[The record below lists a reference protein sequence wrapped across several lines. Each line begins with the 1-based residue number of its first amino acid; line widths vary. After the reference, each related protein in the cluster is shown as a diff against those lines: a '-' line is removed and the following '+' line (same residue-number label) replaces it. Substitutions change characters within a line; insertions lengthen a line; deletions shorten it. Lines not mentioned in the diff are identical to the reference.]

1 MCGSGRSLIC
11 LQQVWEWKES
21 DLLTT
26 GVEGK
31 ESDLLTTGVEGKEF
45 DLLAACVGVEGV

>member
-21 DLLTT
+21 DLLAT

-31 ESDLLTTGVEGKEF
+31 ESDLLTTGVEGKES
-45 DLLAACVGVEGV
+45 DLLAIGVGWEGD

>member
-31 ESDLLTTGVEGKEF
+31 EF